1 MNPTI
6 IVQQNYD
13 FSDLVI
19 PANQLPVQPTEDT
32 SKAAV
37 IRPMRPLNVQTSGR
51 TEPTPMGQPTHSN
64 SANKKHG
71 QTGETRSLSE
81 YPLSENSAA
90 LPPRSIPVEIRP
102 ISSQSPNVPPERSKM
117 DFDSHYHTT
126 VNTTALPDDERLDLL
141 ATLRPNQELPLETLE
156 IAPMKSHG
164 SGVIPNFEELT
175 KGIGATP
182 RVALPQSEQPYRSAT
197 GSDRAN
203 NFLPKAGVSSQQSKS
218 TKISK
223 PLSKHGS
230 MQNPCLGFPAVQRLE
245 RQIIFHR
252 IVQIFID
259 SHKQVVILERQSKP
273 KRKK

>member
-19 PANQLPVQPTEDT
+19 PANQLPVQPAEDT

-81 YPLSENSAA
+81 CPLAENSAA

-126 VNTTALPDDERLDLL
+126 VNTTALPDDQ
-141 ATLRPNQELPLETLE
+141 ALRPIGHPQAKPGIALGNAGNCPNE
-156 IAPMKSHG
+156 ISR
-164 SGVIPNFEELT
+164 
-175 KGIGATP
+175 IGRHP
-182 RVALPQSEQPYRSAT
+182 
-197 GSDRAN
+197 
-203 NFLPKAGVSSQQSKS
+203 
-218 TKISK
+218 
-223 PLSKHGS
+223 
-230 MQNPCLGFPAVQRLE
+230 
-245 RQIIFHR
+245 
-252 IVQIFID
+252 
-259 SHKQVVILERQSKP
+259 
-273 KRKK
+273 